1 MRTETI
7 DRMFRRAVSAML
19 ALAVFTAC
27 ADDNNVVDPPPPA
40 PVASV
45 AVSPA
50 AHTLRVGEL
59 VTLQASPKAAD
70 GSDLARPVVWSSEDE
85 TLATVTSNGVVTTL
99 APGQAVIRANSEG
112 RVGRSTIT
120 IQPKPP
126 AGVAEVWLS
135 VDDEIQLEWDGMT
148 QISAKALDADGNE
161 LFDRQVLWMST
172 RPSIAAVTGGKV
184 EAQNP
189 GVATI
194 TAVIEGVAA
203 SVGVRVKQAPV
214 VEVYI
219 DASTTGLEIG
229 ETFLFG
235 SRVKRANGEML
246 YSPASWTSSA
256 PAVARVTD
264 EDMWSAA
271 IEALAEGT
279 FTLTATAEGVS
290 TSLALRVAPR
300 PTQELIYN
308 RRAGNASEIFTLDVT
323 SESVPVRINAGNV
336 SRDPSPSPDGTQLV
350 FAVSQQNIT
359 GGWQHD
365 LYIVNR
371 NGMNMRWLT
380 RADGMEEQPQWSP
393 DGSKILFTA
402 DGDGKTDLYT
412 INVDG
417 TGLVNVTAGV
427 TQLSSKLDPAWSPN
441 GSRIAFV
448 GVQGSSYKVWTIGS
462 DGTDARQVTTDA
474 AGFDTQPTFSP
485 DGQQIAFVRYNVAA
499 PANGDDIML
508 VSANG
513 GTPTR
518 LALPGDQRAP
528 AWSADGRYIAVAGT
542 ATAGR
547 GVQEIYTMR
556 PDGSGLRLRTA
567 APAWGGG
574 ANPAWNNKR

>member
-7 DRMFRRAVSAML
+7 DRMFRSAVSAML

-70 GSDLARPVVWSSEDE
+70 GSDLARPVVWSSENE
-85 TLATVTSNGVVTTL
+85 TLATVASNGVVTTL
-99 APGQAVIRANSEG
+99 APGQAVIRAASEG

-120 IQPKPP
+120 IQPKP
-126 AGVAEVWLS
+126 AASVVEVRLS
-135 VDDEIQLEWDGMT
+135 VDDEVQLEWDGMT

-161 LFDRQVLWMST
+161 LFDRQVVWMST
-172 RPSIAAVTGGKV
+172 RPSIAAVTGGKI

-194 TAVIEGVAA
+194 TAVIDGVAS

-235 SRVKRANGEML
+235 SRVKRANGEVL
-246 YSPASWTSSA
+246 TSLASWTSSA

-308 RRAGNASEIFTLDVT
+308 RRTGNASEIFTLDVT

-448 GVQGSSYKVWTIGS
+448 GVQGSNYKVWTIGS

-499 PANGDDIML
+499 PANGDDIMI

-528 AWSADGRYIAVAGT
+528 AWSADGRYIAVAGA

-547 GVQEIYTMR
+547 SVQEIYTMR
-556 PDGSGLRLRTA
+556 PDGSGLRLRTV

-574 ANPAWNNKR
+574 ANPAWINKR

>member
-1 MRTETI
+1 MRTI
-7 DRMFRRAVSAML
+7 DRTIRRTVLAVL

-27 ADDNNVVDPPPPA
+27 AEDNSVVGPPPPV

-45 AVSPA
+45 VVSPA
-50 AHTLRVGEL
+50 THTLRVGEL
-59 VTLQASPKAAD
+59 ATLQASPKAAD

-85 TLATVTSNGVVTTL
+85 TLATVASNGVVTTL
-99 APGQAVIRANSEG
+99 AAGQVVMRATSEG

-120 IQPKPP
+120 IQPRPP
-126 AGVAEVWLS
+126 ASVAEVRLS
-135 VDDEIQLEWDGMT
+135 ADDEIQLEWDGTT
-148 QISAKALDADGNE
+148 QISAKAFDANGNE

-172 RPSIAAVTGGKV
+172 KPSIAAVVAGRI

-194 TAVIEGVAA
+194 TAVVEGVVA
-203 SVGVRVKQAPV
+203 SVGVRVKPAPV
-214 VEVYI
+214 VAVYI
-219 DASTTGLEIG
+219 DANTTGLEIG

-235 SRVKRANGEML
+235 SRVKRANGEVL
-246 YSPASWTSSA
+246 SSPVSWTSSA
-256 PAVARVTD
+256 PAVARVAH
-264 EDMWSAA
+264 EDIWSAA

-308 RRAGNASEIFTLDVT
+308 RLAGSASEIFTLDVT
-323 SESVPVRINAGNV
+323 SEGVPVRINAGNV

-359 GGWQHD
+359 GAWQHD

-380 RADGMEEQPQWSP
+380 RADAMEDQPQWSP
-393 DGSKILFTA
+393 DGSKILFKATVDA
-402 DGDGKTDLYT
+402 NGRTDLYT

-417 TGLVNVTAGV
+417 TGLVNVTAGI
-427 TQLSSKLDPAWSPN
+427 TQLSSKRDPAWSPD
-441 GSRIAFV
+441 GSRITFI
-448 GVQGSSYKVWTIGS
+448 GVQGTNYKVWTVGS
-462 DGTDARQVTTDA
+462 NGTDARQVTTDA
-474 AGFDTQPTFSP
+474 GFDMQPTFSP
-485 DGQQIAFVRYNVAA
+485 DGQQIAFVRYSVGA
-499 PANGDDIML
+499 PANGDDIMI
-508 VSANG
+508 VPANG

-518 LALPGDQRAP
+518 LALPGDQRTP
-528 AWSADGRYIAVAGT
+528 AWSADGRFIAVTGT
-542 ATAGR
+542 PTAGS

-556 PDGSGLRLRTA
+556 PDGSGLRLRTVN
-567 APAWGGG
+567 PAWGGG
-574 ANPAWNNKR
+574 ANPAWINKR